1 MLLAGLSLLLPALHG
16 TGPLHREAL
25 FLDHITFNHLAVA
38 KNLSSEHGW
47 VSFYRRGLNADG
59 ELVYRIYNRFP
70 PLGYGLIKLA
80 ILAQPGELAAQVQ
93 AARML
98 MLVLY
103 AAAAVLAY
111 FALVEVIGRRWFA
124 LGATLI
130 AFGSYTALR
139 ACDMVATEGAV
150 DLFGTMLAFHGVARY
165 HRRPAPGVLP
175 PADAV
180 PRLGQLL
187 AKSCAALLLGWHVY
201 GLLAPFVVLG
211 LAAALLARDWPE
223 LRRLLLFGVVAF
235 LFGLA
240 VLAQNFVREHLAL
253 DAEEPFWA
261 LPSFESMKAKSVFF
275 SRDGQWL
282 AFAIDQLRRAGL
294 AMAPYAATR
303 VDVWWPGWAVL
314 GALGYAVVGV
324 GALLAVA
331 PAASAAHRRV
341 QTASRALVPL
351 ALAGLVWAIG
361 MRGNLFSYQWTWGRE
376 NRVEG
381 WDIFEAMFHV
391 GVPLAAASLLA
402 LLLPIRLGPTP
413 LRRLAAVAVVAAL
426 FLGFAAS
433 ALHMGQLGRHPEVA
447 RQERIMLADLDAARR
462 ILAGRSVF
470 PFGSVWPAGVRR
482 HAHAYA
488 SVARAAHFYFANHV
502 LFLKADRAGL
512 GEFVLAPRI
521 RNGRTLT
528 PDNRFY
534 FLYGI
539 EEYLRRCGAPRR
551 CQPADHR

>member
-16 TGPLHREAL
+16 TGPLHREIL
-25 FLDHITFNHLAVA
+25 FLDHITFDHLAVA

-47 VSFYRRGLNADG
+47 LGFDRRTLNADG
-59 ELVYRIYNRFP
+59 EPVYRIYHRFP

-80 ILAQPGELAAQVQ
+80 ILAQPGELAAQVH

-98 MLVLY
+98 MLGLY

-111 FALVEVIGRRWFA
+111 FALVEVLGRRWFA

-139 ACDMVATEGAV
+139 ACDMVATEGTV

-165 HRRPAPGVLP
+165 HCRPAPGVLP

-240 VLAQNFVREHLAL
+240 VLAQNFVREYLAL
-253 DAEEPFWA
+253 DGDKPLWA
-261 LPSFESMKAKSVFF
+261 LPSFQSMEAKSVFY
-275 SRDGQWL
+275 SRPGNWL
-282 AFAIDQLRRAGL
+282 PFAIDQLQRAGL
-294 AMAPYAATR
+294 AMAPYAITR
-303 VDVWWPGWAVL
+303 VDVWWRGWVFL
-314 GALGYAVVGV
+314 GAFGYAVVGV

-331 PAASAAHRRV
+331 PATSAARRRV

-351 ALAGLVWAIG
+351 ALAGLAWAVG
-361 MRGNLFSYQWTWGRE
+361 MRGNTFSYQWNWGRE
-376 NRVEG
+376 NRIEG

-391 GVPLAAASLLA
+391 GVPLAALSLLA
-402 LLLPIRLGPTP
+402 LMLPIRLGPTS

-433 ALHMGQLGRHPEVA
+433 VLHMGQLGRHPEVA
-447 RQERIMLADLDAARR
+447 RQEGIMLADLDAARR
-462 ILAGRSVF
+462 VAAGRSVF
-470 PFGSVWPAGVRR
+470 PFGGVWPDGERR
-482 HAHAYA
+482 HAYA

-502 LFLKADRAGL
+502 LFGKADRAGL
-512 GEFVLAPRI
+512 VEFVLAPRI